1 MSFISKPEQRNHI
14 RYKTIDVIKFIK
26 PIIFNDYIIC
36 KNPST
41 EKRNIDKIKQ
51 KVLINKKIGIPIS
64 PFSNYKSLKSRNE
77 NNIKKTK
84 SGNISTSDS
93 SNKTKFSRII
103 SFSTTNINPFLI
115 EEESKIINQKN
126 DLNKRNNKTKSII
139 QTYKAYKIF
148 SLSKNNIIRST
159 YTKIVVPKKD
169 FVSYVY
175 TTLLNVFKPIDN
187 VSPFVIYCLHSNNS
201 YEIFFGKDNKN
212 VKKNEE
218 DWVIP
223 RNLTQNMLHQSL
235 CIPILYWEW
244 FGYHE
249 WIDIDTFVK
258 EFGDDYEK
266 AENKIKKRKKNK
278 NI

>member
-64 PFSNYKSLKSRNE
+64 PFSNYNSPKSRNE

-84 SGNISTSDS
+84 SDNISTSDS

-139 QTYKAYKIF
+139 QTHDIFHFQNYKTTYNKYSQVKPKITHQNNKKKLGKLIF
-148 SLSKNNIIRST
+148 TEMNNKFYDSKISIKSSRDKSIENES
-159 YTKIVVPKKD
+159 TKIKQILRFWKGVMDISYPKIITNVIKTK
-169 FVSYVY
+169 YE
-175 TTLLNVFKPIDN
+175 LN
-187 VSPFVIYCLHSNNS
+187 
-201 YEIFFGKDNKN
+201 NKN
-212 VKKNEE
+212 KKKN
-218 DWVIP
+218 I
-223 RNLTQNMLHQSL
+223 SYSFKG
-235 CIPILYWEW
+235 I
-244 FGYHE
+244 
-249 WIDIDTFVK
+249 
-258 EFGDDYEK
+258 
-266 AENKIKKRKKNK
+266 KI
-278 NI
+278 